1 NTLLL
6 PLKQRIIFIF
16 DGLEDIFPN
25 IASNKQEK
33 IALKSLIYDLP
44 SRLSEIRE
52 LNIGVIIFLRRD
64 FLRYTITQNLKQFE
78 NSYRAY
84 DLSWNQDYFL
94 RLVFWICGQAEVI
107 NANKENIQTLSG
119 EEIKEK
125 LEKLWGKRLGSDKYK
140 EAYTASWVYA
150 ALTDFNGRLQARDIV
165 RLLYHA
171 ADITVNKSQEVQFTK
186 WSTSRLLPPQAIRRS
201 LQPCSKAKVDEA
213 KEEYILFKRWVEDTL
228 REYSPAERR
237 IPFDV
242 QQFNMEPQ
250 TVRTLEEMGVIY
262 EDKEKEDSA
271 RFYMPEIFREGLN
284 FSAKGARPR
293 VLALKRKILGRGIL

>member
-1 NTLLL
+1 M
-6 PLKQRIIFIF
+6 
-16 DGLEDIFPN
+16 
-25 IASNKQEK
+25 
-33 IALKSLIYDLP
+33 
-44 SRLSEIRE
+44 
-52 LNIGVIIFLRRD
+52 
-64 FLRYTITQNLKQFE
+64 
-78 NSYRAY
+78 
-84 DLSWNQDYFL
+84 

-107 NANKENIQTLSG
+107 NANEENIQTLSR

-125 LEKLWGKRLGSDKYK
+125 LEELWCKRLGSDKSK

-171 ADITVNKSQEVQFTK
+171 ADITVDRSQEVQFRK
-186 WSTSRLLPPQAIRRS
+186 WSTSRLLPPQAIRRA

-213 KEEYILFKRWVEDTL
+213 KEEYVIFKRWVEDTL
-228 REYSPAERR
+228 RLHPPAQRR

-271 RFYMPEIFREGLN
+271 RFYMPEIFREGLD

-293 VLALKRKILGRGIL
+293 VFALKRKILGRGI